1 MTALDTF
8 FILVSDWGMALPL
21 ALLLYTRDAK
31 TIIRAF
37 IAAILALGVSDV
49 LKGVIARPRPFI
61 AGDALLIGDAPM
73 DEWSLP
79 SKHASISLSL
89 ATNILLSRRVLGWI
103 SLAAAALIS
112 YSRVYLGV
120 HYWSDVIAGA
130 ILGAAI
136 AFATDKVFARF
147 EQRNNPR
154 KR

>member
-1 MTALDTF
+1 
-8 FILVSDWGMALPL
+8 MALPL
-21 ALLLYTRDAK
+21 AVLLYTRDAK
-31 TIIRAF
+31 TMIRALV
-37 IAAILALGVSDV
+37 AALITYGVSDV
-49 LKGVIARPRPFI
+49 AKGVIERPRPFI
-61 AGDALLIGDAPM
+61 AGDALLIGEVPM

-79 SKHASISLSL
+79 SKHASISFSL

-136 AFATDKVFARF
+136 AFATDKVFAHF
-147 EQRNNPR
+147 ERRNNLR